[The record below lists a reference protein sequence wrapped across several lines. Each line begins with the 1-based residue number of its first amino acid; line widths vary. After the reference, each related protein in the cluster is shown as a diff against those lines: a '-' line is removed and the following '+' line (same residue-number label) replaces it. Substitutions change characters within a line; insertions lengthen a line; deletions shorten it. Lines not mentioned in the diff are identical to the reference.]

1 MADVA
6 VVAIL
11 MVSMGLVMWIGNLV
25 TKMVGSVGSVANEE
39 VTKR

>member
-11 MVSMGLVMWIGNLV
+11 FVLAGLAVWCLSALSGLVDG
-25 TKMVGSVGSVANEE
+25 K
-39 VTKR
+39 